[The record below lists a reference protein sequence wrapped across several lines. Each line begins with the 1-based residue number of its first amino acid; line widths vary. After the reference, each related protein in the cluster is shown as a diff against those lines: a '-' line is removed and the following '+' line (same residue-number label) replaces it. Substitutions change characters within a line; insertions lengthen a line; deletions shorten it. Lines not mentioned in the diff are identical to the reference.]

1 MPDTGTEVYAVL
13 ERPKRIW
20 AVAAIHGVTGRLAAL
35 HGALQDR
42 LEHGDRVVYL
52 GNYLGHGADIVGTL
66 NELLAFR
73 RLLLTVPGAQPWDI
87 VYLRGTQEEM
97 WQKLLQIQFAP
108 NPPEVLE
115 WMLAQGVGATL
126 AGYGDDIDL
135 ARQRCREG
143 TVSIT
148 RWTMELRAAM
158 RRHSGHE
165 DLVTALRR
173 YAVSDN
179 GELLFVH
186 AGVDPH
192 RPLSEQR
199 DTFWWGS
206 SYFDDIRAPYGDF
219 RRIVRG
225 FDRSHAGRVVSEHT
239 LSIDGGCGFGGPL
252 NAACLDPGGD
262 ILDWIEA

>member
-1 MPDTGTEVYAVL
+1 M
-13 ERPKRIW
+13 
-20 AVAAIHGVTGRLAAL
+20 
-35 HGALQDR
+35 
-42 LEHGDRVVYL
+42 
-52 GNYLGHGADIVGTL
+52 
-66 NELLAFR
+66 
-73 RLLLTVPGAQPWDI
+73 
-87 VYLRGTQEEM
+87 
-97 WQKLLQIQFAP
+97 
-108 NPPEVLE
+108 
-115 WMLAQGVGATL
+115 
-126 AGYGDDIDL
+126 
-135 ARQRCREG
+135 
-143 TVSIT
+143 
-148 RWTMELRAAM
+148 
-158 RRHSGHE
+158 
-165 DLVTALRR
+165 TALRR